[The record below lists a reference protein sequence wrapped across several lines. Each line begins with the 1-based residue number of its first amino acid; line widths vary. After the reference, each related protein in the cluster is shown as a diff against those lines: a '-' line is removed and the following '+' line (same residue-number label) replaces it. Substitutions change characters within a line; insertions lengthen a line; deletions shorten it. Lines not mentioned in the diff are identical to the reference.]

1 LRGRASRPR
10 RGFSLIELLI
20 GLTVLSIALL
30 AIATMF
36 HVGYSDVSSG
46 ATTTMATEA
55 GRQILEEAR
64 TLPFGSLDFL
74 DGYNTGNA
82 PPTLDPADPEE
93 GPALAMMQKWRYVF
107 AGVGTPPVGSG
118 WVTLRSGRGDV
129 AAGQS
134 GSQLFEGAAQIS
146 VVTPATPAP
155 PVSDRLRLVTVR
167 VLVPGRSPAATPLVL
182 TSLIAR
188 MS

>member
-20 GLTVLSIALL
+20 GLTILSIALL

-55 GRQILEEAR
+55 GRQILEEVR

-74 DGYNTGNA
+74 NDYNTGSA
-82 PPTLDPADPEE
+82 PSVPNPMNPDQAA
-93 GPALAMMQKWRYVF
+93 ALAMMQKWRYVF
-107 AGVGTPPVGSG
+107 AGVGTPPVDSG

-129 AAGQS
+129 VAGQS

-167 VLVPGRSPAATPLVL
+167 VLIPGRSPAATPLVL
-182 TSLIAR
+182 TSLVAR